1 MKRKYLVLGGDL
13 RNVKLA
19 KMLADDGNK
28 VYSFG
33 LDRSDEILDDGRIE
47 NCTNLK
53 SAIEKAQIII
63 APIPFSSNGDNINAP
78 FSHDKIMIEDLIK
91 QNKDKIFITGS
102 IKDNI
107 KKELDEKYL
116 EVIDIMKRDDLA
128 ILNTIATAEG
138 TIEVAIKNTDK
149 ILQGSKVLILGFGR
163 VGKIVANKFS
173 KLSAIV
179 TCAARKVSD
188 LAWIK
193 AYGYNSLNINDM
205 LYDLKD
211 FDIIINTVPQTI
223 LKEKELKHVNSEA
236 LLIDLASAP
245 GGIDGK
251 AAVNMGLNFIWAL
264 ALPGRIAPTSSAKFI
279 KDTVYTILD
288 EMSKNVE

>member
-63 APIPFSSNGDNINAP
+63 APVPFSSNGENINAP

-91 QNKDKIFITGS
+91 QNKNKIFITGS

-107 KKELDEKYL
+107 KKEIDEKYL
-116 EVIDIMKRDDLA
+116 EVIDIMK
-128 ILNTIATAEG
+128 T
-138 TIEVAIKNTDK
+138 
-149 ILQGSKVLILGFGR
+149 
-163 VGKIVANKFS
+163 FS
-173 KLSAIV
+173 YNEN
-179 TCAARKVSD
+179 RK
-188 LAWIK
+188 
-193 AYGYNSLNINDM
+193 
-205 LYDLKD
+205 
-211 FDIIINTVPQTI
+211 
-223 LKEKELKHVNSEA
+223 E
-236 LLIDLASAP
+236 
-245 GGIDGK
+245 
-251 AAVNMGLNFIWAL
+251 
-264 ALPGRIAPTSSAKFI
+264 
-279 KDTVYTILD
+279 
-288 EMSKNVE
+288 